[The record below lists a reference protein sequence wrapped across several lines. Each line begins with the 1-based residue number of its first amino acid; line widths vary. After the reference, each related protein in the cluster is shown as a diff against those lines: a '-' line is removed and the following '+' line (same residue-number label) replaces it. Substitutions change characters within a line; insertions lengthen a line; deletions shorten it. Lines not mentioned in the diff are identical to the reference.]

1 MVNVGVELMVI
12 DVPDVEPPYDLMKSC
27 QLEFLVLLS
36 CMLVVLHDPLASSP
50 MPEKLALAPALTV
63 FVFSVWLFSS
73 TIADLYNPVYFP
85 PTVKFVKTCVPYL
98 STILSA
104 EYFWISDKNDGVK
117 YLDNEFISVFKRYLL
132 CFFIT
137 SAFAYEN
144 LVENEYFLS
153 DSNFVET
160 VPEKKPS
167 FFTSIK
173 EATDP
178 LKSEWKRRPWT
189 DRPKKQEK

>member
-50 MPEKLALAPALTV
+50 MPEKLAFAAALTV
-63 FVFSVWLFSS
+63 FVFSVWLFYS
-73 TIADLYNPVYFP
+73 TIADVYNRVYFP

-104 EYFWISDKNDGVK
+104 EYF
-117 YLDNEFISVFKRYLL
+117 
-132 CFFIT
+132 
-137 SAFAYEN
+137 
-144 LVENEYFLS
+144 
-153 DSNFVET
+153 
-160 VPEKKPS
+160 
-167 FFTSIK
+167 
-173 EATDP
+173 
-178 LKSEWKRRPWT
+178 
-189 DRPKKQEK
+189 